1 MMETN
6 TAFRQFIRYTIP
18 NVCGMIGLSCYIL
31 ADTFFVARGL
41 GADGLAALN
50 LAIPVYSFIHGSGL
64 LLGMGGATRY
74 SIFRGQKAH
83 QAADQV
89 FSHVLHGAALLSV
102 LFLGLGLFLSGPIA
116 ALLGATEEVFAMT
129 RTYLQVL
136 LLFSPAFLLNDI
148 LICFVRNDN
157 GPRLAMAA
165 MLAGSFANIL
175 MDYLFIFP
183 LHMGIAGAVLA
194 TGFAP
199 VIGVGIISRHFIQ
212 KKNHFSYDKKVPL
225 SLGQFLPVVSLG
237 MSSLITELA
246 SGIVMIVFNILIL
259 GLTGNVGVAAY
270 GVVANLSLV
279 VTSIHTGI
287 AQGLQPIAS
296 RACGQ
301 GDRTAMEQVLRY
313 AMGVMLLLSL
323 GIYVAFLALADPI
336 VSCFNSAQD
345 GQLQQ
350 IGTVGLKLYF
360 TAMPFAGANI
370 ILSMYMASVA
380 KPLPAQIISLA
391 RGLLVILPAAI
402 LLARLLGMTGVWL
415 AYPVA
420 EGLVTGI
427 GAALYICRNV
437 NKTVH

>member
-1 MMETN
+1 
-6 TAFRQFIRYTIP
+6 
-18 NVCGMIGLSCYIL
+18 
-31 ADTFFVARGL
+31 
-41 GADGLAALN
+41 
-50 LAIPVYSFIHGSGL
+50 
-64 LLGMGGATRY
+64 
-74 SIFRGQKAH
+74 
-83 QAADQV
+83 
-89 FSHVLHGAALLSV
+89 
-102 LFLGLGLFLSGPIA
+102 
-116 ALLGATEEVFAMT
+116 
-129 RTYLQVL
+129 
-136 LLFSPAFLLNDI
+136 
-148 LICFVRNDN
+148 
-157 GPRLAMAA
+157 
-165 MLAGSFANIL
+165 
-175 MDYLFIFP
+175 
-183 LHMGIAGAVLA
+183 
-194 TGFAP
+194 
-199 VIGVGIISRHFIQ
+199 
-212 KKNHFSYDKKVPL
+212 
-225 SLGQFLPVVSLG
+225 
-237 MSSLITELA
+237 
-246 SGIVMIVFNILIL
+246 
-259 GLTGNVGVAAY
+259 
-270 GVVANLSLV
+270 
-279 VTSIHTGI
+279 
-287 AQGLQPIAS
+287 
-296 RACGQ
+296 
-301 GDRTAMEQVLRY
+301 MEQVLRY